1 MLTVSNI
8 INRIKPILGYTFYQ
22 LLSSLCNLIL
32 SIAVVK
38 KMGSEQWGDI
48 VLLQLVYYLITTIT
62 AWGNKDYL
70 LVQYS
75 VSPNKISSL
84 WQKSFITRGLFLLIP
99 AVVLCFLFMP
109 SSTSMHLIIWV
120 VCRFVAQSFE
130 SIVIYYKRYFW
141 PVLAEF
147 IPLVLTCVFWLDNT
161 TEVFLD
167 SVLWLLTI
175 SHMIR
180 ALVVM
185 MFYAK
190 LLPGIFNN
198 RLQMKQLK
206 SSFYFALLAFV
217 IFLQVKSDLYCM
229 SYFGNSSQLGTYQI
243 LVSYLTLFS
252 AVPTFLLMP
261 FMASIYQLDKAGIK
275 VLHQK
280 IILMSLLLVPFCTL
294 VLIPVF
300 GYFYQLTFSWWDY
313 FLAAL
318 YLLIPYFYALKVY
331 LLYKQGKSKT
341 VLVFSL
347 LAVVVNVCFCAVLI
361 PILGI
366 TGAML
371 ANASAQVFICLLY
384 QYKSKSILEGGVA
397 HV

>member
-1 MLTVSNI
+1 MLAISNI
-8 INRIKPILGYTFYQ
+8 INKIKPILGYTFYQ

-32 SIAVVK
+32 SVAVVK

-48 VLLQLVYYLITTIT
+48 VLLQLAYYLITTIT

-70 LVQYS
+70 LVQYNAW
-75 VSPNKISSL
+75 PNKISTF

-99 AVVLCFLFMP
+99 AVVICFLFMP

-130 SIVIYYKRYFW
+130 SIVVYYKRYFW

-147 IPLVLTCVFWLDNT
+147 IPLVLTCIFWFDNT
-161 TEVFLD
+161 TEVYLD

-175 SHMIR
+175 SHVIR
-180 ALVVM
+180 AAVVM

-198 RLQMKQLK
+198 SVQLEQLT
-206 SSFYFALLAFV
+206 SSFFFALLAFAV
-217 IFLQVKSDLYCM
+217 FLQVKSDLYCM
-229 SYFGNSSQLGTYQI
+229 GYFGNSLQVGTYQI
-243 LVSYLTLFS
+243 LVSYLTLFA

-261 FMASIYQLDKAGIK
+261 FMAGIYQLNKAGISA
-275 VLHQK
+275 LHQK
-280 IILMSLLLVPFCTL
+280 IILIGLFLVPFCTL
-294 VLIPVF
+294 VLVPVF
-300 GYFYQLTFSWWDY
+300 DHFYQLAFSSWDY
-313 FLAAL
+313 ILAAL
-318 YLLIPYFYALKVY
+318 YLLVPYFYTLKVY
-331 LLYKQGKSKT
+331 MLYKQGKSKT

-347 LAVVVNVCFCAVLI
+347 LAVAVNVVFCAVLI

-366 TGAML
+366 TGAMV
-371 ANASAQVFICLLY
+371 ANVCAQVFIYLLY
-384 QYKSKSILEGGVA
+384 QFKSKSILEGIA